1 MDVVAWVVRCPVGH
15 VSAPSSVVPGRG
27 AGPVRRMPRPP
38 CSPGG
43 VRCTAHVAGPRR
55 PFPAGCVSAAWR
67 SRDVRCPCTLPHARP
82 PARRTPM
89 RHDGHPDDLP
99 ADLPEGGPATG
110 PDEEAR
116 ETGRERPVTDA
127 VAQEAPPAS
136 DLDAWSEERHRELE
150 LYLEH
155 DREVEA
161 LRQRELAAAERERA
175 ARAARL
181 REAELP
187 PELRDLD
194 DDDWVPGRRR
204 RRHGHV
210 AGRRGDRPARG
221 AGPGRHRGLL
231 GGSHLF
237 DSGHPGSSGTGQLGH
252 RRVNGTPPKWAV
264 PGSLGG
270 ARGPRRRSG
279 RGRVRP
285 REGSGSSRSAGRRR
299 AR

>member
-1 MDVVAWVVRCPVGH
+1 
-15 VSAPSSVVPGRG
+15 
-27 AGPVRRMPRPP
+27 
-38 CSPGG
+38 
-43 VRCTAHVAGPRR
+43 
-55 PFPAGCVSAAWR
+55 
-67 SRDVRCPCTLPHARP
+67 
-82 PARRTPM
+82 M

-110 PDEEAR
+110 PAEEAR

-187 PELRDLD
+187 PELRDAD

-204 RRHGHV
+204 RLVMGTSRVV
-210 AGRRGDRPARG
+210 AAI
-221 AGPGRHRGLL
+221 ALL
-231 GGSHLF
+231 
-237 DSGHPGSSGTGQLGH
+237 
-252 RRVNGTPPKWAV
+252 AV
-264 PGSLGG
+264 L
-270 ARGPRRRSG
+270 ALA
-279 RGRVRP
+279 VT
-285 REGSGSSRSAGRRR
+285 AVF
-299 AR
+299 

>member
-1 MDVVAWVVRCPVGH
+1 
-15 VSAPSSVVPGRG
+15 
-27 AGPVRRMPRPP
+27 
-38 CSPGG
+38 
-43 VRCTAHVAGPRR
+43 
-55 PFPAGCVSAAWR
+55 
-67 SRDVRCPCTLPHARP
+67 
-82 PARRTPM
+82 M

-204 RRHGHV
+204 RLVMGTSRVV
-210 AGRRGDRPARG
+210 AAI
-221 AGPGRHRGLL
+221 ALL
-231 GGSHLF
+231 
-237 DSGHPGSSGTGQLGH
+237 
-252 RRVNGTPPKWAV
+252 AV
-264 PGSLGG
+264 L
-270 ARGPRRRSG
+270 ALA
-279 RGRVRP
+279 VT
-285 REGSGSSRSAGRRR
+285 AVF
-299 AR
+299 